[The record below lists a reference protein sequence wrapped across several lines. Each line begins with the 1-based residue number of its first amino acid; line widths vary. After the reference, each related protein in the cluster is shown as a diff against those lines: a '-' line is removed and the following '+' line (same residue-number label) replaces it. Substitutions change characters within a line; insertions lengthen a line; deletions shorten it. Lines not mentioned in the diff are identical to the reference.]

1 MFLLEQA
8 WDRNDPRAIE
18 GYNTRV
24 REALTHAASNGKGA
38 GVRAMGEYMWMMH
51 RIHYAGD
58 SFLTGSDIARALL
71 EYAQVL
77 ASVGQAA
84 TVEIPTLSD
93 DGTPGRSIILIGPSS
108 QVIAGTE
115 DSAHP
120 EILDPDLVAS
130 MASSVE
136 MLQHPG
142 GSTPVVTARTRDSN
156 RDWQNDDWDGL
167 DVI

>member
-1 MFLLEQA
+1 
-8 WDRNDPRAIE
+8 
-18 GYNTRV
+18 V
-24 REALTHAASNGKGA
+24 ASDGKGA
-38 GVRAMGEYMWMMH
+38 GIRAAGEYIWKMH

-93 DGTPGRSIILIGPSS
+93 DGIPGQSIILIGPSS
-108 QVIAGTE
+108 QVVAGTE
-115 DSAHP
+115 SSAHP
-120 EILDPDLVAS
+120 EILDPELVAS
-130 MASSVE
+130 MASNVE
-136 MLQHPG
+136 LLQHGG
-142 GSTPVVTARTRDSN
+142 GSAPVVTVRSRDRN
-156 RDWQNDDWDGL
+156 QEWENDEWDGL